1 MNSFN
6 DSDSTVRSA
15 GDDPAL
21 TQLLRNTY
29 AAPSD
34 AAYWAGLEQRVVAQ
48 VTQTKLLQGA
58 YAAPTDAS
66 YWSGLEQRILTR
78 TRDNS
83 QVAWWAV
90 FSEWRAAGMVAA
102 AAAVFLVGVTAVR
115 EQQVNAR
122 ERERAA
128 MQVEAN
134 PYDVTVEPINI
145 AITPASSNSQ
155 RVRSATPERYLD
167 LIRP

>member
-15 GDDPAL
+15 ETDPAL

-29 AAPSD
+29 AAPTD
-34 AAYWAGLEQRVVAQ
+34 AGYWAGLEQRVTLQ
-48 VTQTKLLQGA
+48 IEQTHMLRDV
-58 YAAPTDAS
+58 YAAPTDPS
-66 YWSGLEQRILTR
+66 YWSGLEQRIVSRARET
-78 TRDNS
+78 TP
-83 QVAWWAV
+83 VAWWAV

-102 AAAVFLVGVTAVR
+102 AAAVFLVGATAVR
-115 EQQVNAR
+115 EQQVNSM

-134 PYDVTVEPINI
+134 PYDVTFEPINI
-145 AITPASSNSQ
+145 AITPTSSNSA
-155 RVRSATPERYLD
+155 RARSTTPERYLD